1 MDILRGTERTIVR
14 RLTIITLVTVAALGF
29 GFGAFGQT
37 PTPQTTPAIVSLVG
51 EVKAIDATAKQIVL
65 RADSGVI
72 STINL
77 SDKTQYKR
85 LPPGETTLAK
95 ATDITLTDVGPGD
108 RVLAQWRA
116 GADVKTAPSPRVVV
130 MNKADLTK
138 KQDQE
143 RAQWRRRGVSGIVIS
158 VNASTQEITVS
169 SRSLMGA
176 PQSVI
181 IPVTDKVL
189 MRRYAPDT
197 IPKYSE
203 AKPSKFE
210 EVKVGDQLRALG
222 DKSTDGTH
230 LTAEEVLFGTFKIV
244 GGTVTAID
252 SAANQIKINDLS
264 TKKPLTIVLK
274 PDSVLRRFPENA
286 AMMFGGGGG
295 PGGPGAGAGPGAG
308 GQGGAGQKPAGAG
321 PGTPGATGQGGAGQK
336 PAGVGPGG
344 PQGAGPGGP
353 QGGGMRGGG
362 GNMADLLERLPTISI
377 NELKVGDTII
387 MSSLPGSDPTQFTAI
402 SLVSGIE
409 PLLQMMAARPQV
421 GGGARPQG
429 GVDLNGS
436 FGGMF
441 GGIGGP

>member
-1 MDILRGTERTIVR
+1 MDILQGTEKTIVQ
-14 RLTIITLVTVAALGF
+14 RLTTITLVTVVALGF
-29 GFGAFGQT
+29 GFRAHAQT
-37 PTPQTTPAIVSLVG
+37 PSASPQTPAVASLIG
-51 EVKAIDATAKQIVL
+51 EVKAIDATAKQMVI
-65 RADSGVI
+65 REDSGVI
-72 STINL
+72 FTINL

-85 LPPGETTLAK
+85 LAPGEKSLAN
-95 ATDITLTDVGPGD
+95 ATNIALGDVGQGD
-108 RVLAQWRA
+108 RVLARWRA
-116 GADVKTAPSPRVVV
+116 GSDQKTVPAPQVVV
-130 MNKADLTK
+130 MSKADLAK
-138 KQDQE
+138 KQEQE
-143 RAQWRRRGVSGIVIS
+143 RAQWRRRGVSGIVAS
-158 VNASTQEITVS
+158 VNPSTQEITVS
-169 SRSLMGA
+169 SRSLMGPTQA
-176 PQSVI
+176 VI

-189 MRRYAPDT
+189 MRRYPPDT
-197 IPKYSE
+197 IPKYAE

-222 DKSTDGTH
+222 DKSADGTH

-252 SAANQIKINDLS
+252 AAANQIKINDLT
-264 TKKPLTIVLK
+264 TKKPLTIILK

-286 AMMFGGGGG
+286 AMMFGGGMG
-295 PGGPGAGAGPGAG
+295 PGGPGAG
-308 GQGGAGQKPAGAG
+308 GQGGAGQKPAGVG
-321 PGTPGATGQGGAGQK
+321 PGSPGATGQGGAGQK
-336 PAGVGPGG
+336 PAG
-344 PQGAGPGGP
+344 AGPGGA
-353 QGGGMRGGG
+353 QGGGPRPGGG

-387 MSSLPGSDPTQFTAI
+387 MSSLPGSDPAQFTAI

>member
-1 MDILRGTERTIVR
+1 MDILQGTERTIVQ
-14 RLTIITLVTVAALGF
+14 RLTIIMLVTVVALGL
-29 GFGAFGQT
+29 GFHARGQT
-37 PTPQTTPAIVSLVG
+37 PSASPQTAAVASLIG
-51 EVKAIDATAKQIVL
+51 EVKAIDPTARQMVI
-65 RADSGVI
+65 REDSGVI
-72 STINL
+72 FTINL

-85 LPPGETTLAK
+85 LAPGEKSLAN
-95 ATDITLTDVGPGD
+95 ATNIAIGDVGQGD
-108 RVLAQWRA
+108 RVLARWRA
-116 GADVKTAPSPRVVV
+116 GSDQKTVPAPQVVV
-130 MNKADLTK
+130 MSKADLAK

-143 RAQWRRRGVSGIVIS
+143 RAQWRRRGVSGIVTS
-158 VNASTQEITVS
+158 VNPSTQEITVS

-176 PQSVI
+176 QQAVI

-189 MRRYAPDT
+189 MRRYPPDT

-222 DKSTDGTH
+222 DKSADGTH

-252 SAANQIKINDLS
+252 AAANEIKINDLA
-264 TKKPLTIVLK
+264 TKKPLTIILK

-286 AMMFGGGGG
+286 AMMFGGGMG
-295 PGGPGAGAGPGAG
+295 PGGPGGGGP
-308 GQGGAGQKPAGAG
+308 
-321 PGTPGATGQGGAGQK
+321 GGAGQK
-336 PAGVGPGG
+336 PAGVGPS
-344 PQGAGPGGP
+344 GA
-353 QGGGMRGGG
+353 QGGGPRPCGGAGG

-377 NELKVGDTII
+377 NELKVGDMII
-387 MSSLPGSDPTQFTAI
+387 MSSLPGSDPAQFTAI

>member
-1 MDILRGTERTIVR
+1 MDILQGTERTIVQ
-14 RLTIITLVTVAALGF
+14 RLTIISLITVVALGF
-29 GFGAFGQT
+29 GFRTYGQT
-37 PTPQTTPAIVSLVG
+37 PGASPQTPAVASLIG
-51 EVKAIDATAKQIVL
+51 EVKAIDATAKQMII
-65 RADSGVI
+65 REDSGVI
-72 STINL
+72 FTINL

-85 LPPGETTLAK
+85 LAPGEKSLTN
-95 ATDITLTDVGPGD
+95 ATNIALSDVGQGD
-108 RVLAQWRA
+108 RVLARWRA
-116 GADVKTAPSPRVVV
+116 GSDQKTVPAPQVVV
-130 MNKADLTK
+130 MSKADLAK
-138 KQDQE
+138 KQEQE
-143 RAQWRRRGVSGIVIS
+143 RAQWRRRGVSGIVAS

-176 PQSVI
+176 PQAVI

-189 MRRYAPDT
+189 MRRYPPDT

-222 DKSTDGTH
+222 DKSADGTH

-252 SAANQIKINDLS
+252 AAANQIKINDLA
-264 TKKPLTIVLK
+264 TKKPLTIILK

-286 AMMFGGGGG
+286 AMMFGGGGAG

-308 GQGGAGQKPAGAG
+308 QSPAPGQQQAPR
-321 PGTPGATGQGGAGQK
+321 
-336 PAGVGPGG
+336 
-344 PQGAGPGGP
+344 PQGAAPGGP

-362 GNMADLLERLPTISI
+362 GGSMADLLERLPTISI
-377 NELKVGDTII
+377 NELKVGNTII

-421 GGGARPQG
+421 GGGARPSG

-441 GGIGGP
+441 GGVGGP

>member
-1 MDILRGTERTIVR
+1 MDILQGTERTIVQ
-14 RLTIITLVTVAALGF
+14 RLTIIMLVTVVALGF
-29 GFGAFGQT
+29 GFRAHGQT
-37 PTPQTTPAIVSLVG
+37 PSASPQTAAVASLIG
-51 EVKAIDATAKQIVL
+51 EVKAIDPTARQMVI
-65 RADSGVI
+65 REDSGVI
-72 STINL
+72 FTINL

-85 LPPGETTLAK
+85 LAPGEKSLAN
-95 ATDITLTDVGPGD
+95 ATNIAIGDVGQGD
-108 RVLAQWRA
+108 RVLARWRA
-116 GADVKTAPSPRVVV
+116 GSDQKTVPAPQVVV
-130 MNKADLTK
+130 MSKADLAK

-143 RAQWRRRGVSGIVIS
+143 RAQWRRRGVSGIVTS
-158 VNASTQEITVS
+158 VNGSTQEITVS

-176 PQSVI
+176 QQAVI

-189 MRRYAPDT
+189 MRRYPPDT

-222 DKSTDGTH
+222 DKSADGTH

-252 SAANQIKINDLS
+252 ATANQIKINDLT
-264 TKKPLTIVLK
+264 TKKPLTIILK

-286 AMMFGGGGG
+286 AMMFGGGMGLGG
-295 PGGPGAGAGPGAG
+295 PGGGGP
-308 GQGGAGQKPAGAG
+308 
-321 PGTPGATGQGGAGQK
+321 GGAGQK

-344 PQGAGPGGP
+344 A
-353 QGGGMRGGG
+353 QGGGPRPGGGAGG

-421 GGGARPQG
+421 GGGGRPQG

-436 FGGMF
+436 FGGLF
-441 GGIGGP
+441 GGVGGP

>member
-1 MDILRGTERTIVR
+1 MDILRETERTIVR

-29 GFGAFGQT
+29 GSGAFGQT
-37 PTPQTTPAIVSLVG
+37 PTPQTAPAIVSLVG
-51 EVKAIDATAKQIVL
+51 EVKAVDATAKQIVL

-85 LPPGETTLAK
+85 LPPGETTLAR

-189 MRRYAPDT
+189 MRRYPPDT

-252 SAANQIKINDLS
+252 ATANQIKINDLS

-286 AMMFGGGGG
+286 AMMLGGGGAG
-295 PGGPGAGAGPGAG
+295 PGGPGAG

-321 PGTPGATGQGGAGQK
+321 PGTPGTTGQGGAGQK

-344 PQGAGPGGP
+344 PQG
-353 QGGGMRGGG
+353 GGMRGGPGG

-377 NELKVGDTII
+377 NELKVGDARII
-387 MSSLPGSDPTQFTAI
+387 ASLPGSYPPQFTAN
-402 SLVSGIE
+402 S
-409 PLLQMMAARPQV
+409 
-421 GGGARPQG
+421 
-429 GVDLNGS
+429 
-436 FGGMF
+436 
-441 GGIGGP
+441 

>member
-1 MDILRGTERTIVR
+1 MDILQGTERTIVQ
-14 RLTIITLVTVAALGF
+14 RLTIITLVTVVALGF
-29 GFGAFGQT
+29 GFRAHGQT
-37 PTPQTTPAIVSLVG
+37 PSASPAQTAPAIVSLIG

-72 STINL
+72 STVNL

-95 ATDITLTDVGPGD
+95 AIDITLTDVGAGD

-116 GADVKTAPSPRVVV
+116 GADVKTAPTPRVVV
-130 MNKADLTK
+130 MNKADLAK
-138 KQDQE
+138 KQEQD
-143 RAQWRRRGVSGIVIS
+143 RAQWRRRGVSGIVAS

-176 PQSVI
+176 PQAVI

-189 MRRYAPDT
+189 VRRYPPDT

-222 DKSTDGTH
+222 DKSADGTH
-230 LTAEEVLFGTFKIV
+230 LTAEEVVFGTFKIV

-252 SAANQIKINDLS
+252 AAANQIKINDLQ
-264 TKKPLTIVLK
+264 TKKPLTINLK
-274 PDSVLRRFPENA
+274 ADSVLRRFPENG
-286 AMMFGGGGG
+286 AMMFGGGMGQG
-295 PGGPGAGAGPGAG
+295 GPGAG
-308 GQGGAGQKPAGAG
+308 GQGGAGQKPAGVG
-321 PGTPGATGQGGAGQK
+321 PGSSGGQGGAGQK

-344 PQGAGPGGP
+344 A
-353 QGGGMRGGG
+353 QGGGPRPGGGG

-377 NELKVGDTII
+377 GDLKVGDTII
-387 MSSLPGSDPTQFTAI
+387 MSSLPGSDSAQFTAI
-402 SLVSGIE
+402 SLVAGIE
-409 PLLQMMAARPQV
+409 PLLQMMAARAPA

-429 GVDLNGS
+429 GVDLSGS

>member
-1 MDILRGTERTIVR
+1 
-14 RLTIITLVTVAALGF
+14 
-29 GFGAFGQT
+29 
-37 PTPQTTPAIVSLVG
+37 
-51 EVKAIDATAKQIVL
+51 
-65 RADSGVI
+65 
-72 STINL
+72 
-77 SDKTQYKR
+77 
-85 LPPGETTLAK
+85 
-95 ATDITLTDVGPGD
+95 
-108 RVLAQWRA
+108 
-116 GADVKTAPSPRVVV
+116 
-130 MNKADLTK
+130 
-138 KQDQE
+138 
-143 RAQWRRRGVSGIVIS
+143 
-158 VNASTQEITVS
+158 
-169 SRSLMGA
+169 MGA
-176 PQSVI
+176 QQAVI

-189 MRRYAPDT
+189 MRRYPPDT

-222 DKSTDGTH
+222 DKSADGTH

-252 SAANQIKINDLS
+252 ATANQIKINDLT
-264 TKKPLTIVLK
+264 TKKPLTIILK

-286 AMMFGGGGG
+286 AMMFGGGMG
-295 PGGPGAGAGPGAG
+295 PGGPGGGGP
-308 GQGGAGQKPAGAG
+308 GGAGQKPAGVG
-321 PGTPGATGQGGAGQK
+321 PGSPGATGQGGAGQK
-336 PAGVGPGG
+336 PAGVGPS
-344 PQGAGPGGP
+344 GA
-353 QGGGMRGGG
+353 QGGGPRPGGGAGG

-421 GGGARPQG
+421 GGGTRPQG

-441 GGIGGP
+441 GGVGGP

>member
-1 MDILRGTERTIVR
+1 MDILQGTERTIVQ
-14 RLTIITLVTVAALGF
+14 RLTIIMLVTVVALGF
-29 GFGAFGQT
+29 GFRAREQT
-37 PTPQTTPAIVSLVG
+37 PSASPQTAAVASLIG
-51 EVKAIDATAKQIVL
+51 EVKAIDATARQMVI
-65 RADSGVI
+65 REDSGVI
-72 STINL
+72 FTINL

-85 LPPGETTLAK
+85 LAPGEKSLAN
-95 ATDITLTDVGPGD
+95 ATNIAIADVGQGD
-108 RVLAQWRA
+108 RVLARWRA
-116 GADVKTAPSPRVVV
+116 GSDQKTVPAPQVVV
-130 MNKADLTK
+130 MSKADLAK

-143 RAQWRRRGVSGIVIS
+143 RAQWRRRGVSGIVTS
-158 VNASTQEITVS
+158 VNGSTQEITVS

-176 PQSVI
+176 QQAVI

-189 MRRYAPDT
+189 MRRYPPDT

-222 DKSTDGTH
+222 DKSADGTH

-252 SAANQIKINDLS
+252 ATANQIKINDLT
-264 TKKPLTIVLK
+264 TKKPLTIILK

-286 AMMFGGGGG
+286 AMMFGGGMG
-295 PGGPGAGAGPGAG
+295 PGGPGGGGP
-308 GQGGAGQKPAGAG
+308 
-321 PGTPGATGQGGAGQK
+321 GGAGQK
-336 PAGVGPGG
+336 PAGVGPGS
-344 PQGAGPGGP
+344 PGATG
-353 QGGGMRGGG
+353 QGGGPRPGGG

-409 PLLQMMAARPQV
+409 PLLQMMAARPQL

-429 GVDLNGS
+429 GIDLNGS

>member
-1 MDILRGTERTIVR
+1 MDILQGTERTIVQ
-14 RLTIITLVTVAALGF
+14 RLTIIMLVTVVALGF
-29 GFGAFGQT
+29 GFRAHGQT
-37 PTPQTTPAIVSLVG
+37 PSASPQTAAVASLIG
-51 EVKAIDATAKQIVL
+51 EVKAIDPTARQMVI
-65 RADSGVI
+65 REDSGVI
-72 STINL
+72 FTINL

-85 LPPGETTLAK
+85 LAPGEKSLAN
-95 ATDITLTDVGPGD
+95 AADITLADVGPGD
-108 RVLAQWRA
+108 RVWARWRP
-116 GADVKTAPSPRVVV
+116 GADQKTEPAPQVVV
-130 MNKADLTK
+130 MSKADVAK
-138 KQDQE
+138 HQEQE
-143 RAQWRRRGVSGIVIS
+143 RAQWRRRGVSGIVAS
-158 VNASTQEITVS
+158 VNPSTQEITVS
-169 SRSLMGA
+169 SRTVMGA
-176 PQSVI
+176 PQAVI

-189 MRRYAPDT
+189 IRRYPPNT

-222 DKSTDGTH
+222 DKSADGTH

-252 SAANQIKINDLS
+252 ATANQIKINDLT
-264 TKKPLTIVLK
+264 TKKPLTIILK

-286 AMMFGGGGG
+286 AMMFGGGMG
-295 PGGPGAGAGPGAG
+295 PGGPGGGGP
-308 GQGGAGQKPAGAG
+308 GGAGQKPAGVG
-321 PGTPGATGQGGAGQK
+321 PGSPGATGQGGAGQK
-336 PAGVGPGG
+336 PAGVAPGG
-344 PQGAGPGGP
+344 A
-353 QGGGMRGGG
+353 QGGGPRPGGG